1 VLQVGAALLAF
12 SPSLALLAFLVSR
25 RAQLLII
32 AISAGVVWLCAI
44 LVVAVLWSVLGLGTK
59 YFWVVLIGSL
69 SQEVGRMLLVRA
81 YRRVERVVSK
91 AIDAQ
96 PSTSETAHFAL
107 HDASASIGTFALMFM
122 LLDVVLMVLAF
133 LAQKQQDAK
142 LQAIIFTSHTAAS
155 LLTLLGNQQG
165 GCLLALPGVA
175 AVLASLLYFA
185 RSYFARR
192 GLEWAC

>member
-1 VLQVGAALLAF
+1 
-12 SPSLALLAFLVSR
+12 
-25 RAQLLII
+25 
-32 AISAGVVWLCAI
+32 
-44 LVVAVLWSVLGLGTK
+44 
-59 YFWVVLIGSL
+59 
-69 SQEVGRMLLVRA
+69 
-81 YRRVERVVSK
+81 
-91 AIDAQ
+91 
-96 PSTSETAHFAL
+96 
-107 HDASASIGTFALMFM
+107 MFM